1 MTFGQTLSK
10 VMAEKGID
18 AVTLSQLSGVN
29 TPYISKLRKGKILD
43 PTFTKAVALI
53 IALGMT
59 PTEFYELSQTESE
72 ADKQEA

>member
-59 PTEFYELSQTESE
+59 PTEFYELSQVESE
-72 ADKQEA
+72 ADQQEA

>member
-10 VMAEKGID
+10 VMAEKGMD

-29 TPYISKLRKGKILD
+29 TQYISKLRKGKIVD

-53 IALGMT
+53 LALGMT
-59 PTEFYELSQTESE
+59 PNEFYELSKSDDQSE
-72 ADKQEA
+72 QQEA

>member
-53 IALGMT
+53 TALGMT
-59 PTEFYELSQTESE
+59 PTEFYELSQVESE
-72 ADKQEA
+72 ADQQEA